1 MSRAARV
8 LLLTSLVLWGCGGDT
23 ATPQRS
29 RVEGVKAVA
38 TPDITRF
45 CDATWPVQLGP
56 PLTLPRVE
64 PARPGTVVP
73 QLATDRFVWV
83 NLWATWCGPC
93 RREMPVVLKLAERLQ
108 AEGVN
113 VDVWFV
119 SIDEAEDYL
128 ARLARQLREEGQRV
142 LTYVEIGPAAAN
154 ILRKSDELNTVFVLM
169 ATHGRSGMNR
179 LFFGSVA
186 MEVLRRGDHP
196 VMLIRPLGLIR
207 DQVPAHA
214 AVPAGMD

>member
-1 MSRAARV
+1 MLEDRAQSLGVCRLDRLSAVSRAARV

-128 ARLARQLREEGQRV
+128 AQLLTTSPEVAPGRSVRVVSPKEFEHWMRQYTSAPATSIPINLMAGPGGRVRCLRVGSLREGDYPVVR
-142 LTYVEIGPAAAN
+142 A
-154 ILRKSDELNTVFVLM
+154 VF
-169 ATHGRSGMNR
+169 R
-179 LFFGSVA
+179 
-186 MEVLRRGDHP
+186 
-196 VMLIRPLGLIR
+196 
-207 DQVPAHA
+207 
-214 AVPAGMD
+214 